1 MRIFNLQGLGAPD
14 KPKKK
19 IKHAEIDFTS
29 HHSFLNLRKVKKIN
43 LKLSH
48 SKKIQPTDHS
58 TNATLVAGAFTISHT
73 KCQKRVFL
81 EEVWGPFCMDGHRG
95 LLIPVCFW

>member
-19 IKHAEIDFTS
+19 KKIKYAEIDFTS
-29 HHSFLNLRKVKKIN
+29 HHSFLRLRKVKKIN

-48 SKKIQPTDHS
+48 TKKTQPTVEFTYMLAEAVIHHGREDKFF
-58 TNATLVAGAFTISHT
+58 GACRRHG
-73 KCQKRVFL
+73 
-81 EEVWGPFCMDGHRG
+81 W
-95 LLIPVCFW
+95 